1 MAPSTATPTDLH
13 RAPIACLPCRK
24 AKVRCLLSQRRDRCD
39 RCIANDA
46 DCLFTQ
52 TKRTKVRSQPYPQR
66 ARRSAHDRRSVGE
79 SSTETLTTP
88 SRRVWNDTHRPA
100 TSPRASP
107 VTGIPRS
114 QPNQPTITNEVRAR
128 IIAALATLK
137 GKKGAPFSFVTS
149 GDSPSFGASQGSQ
162 SAEQPQ
168 ATPVSLKLSWLLRPL
183 YTGALREDGEDRRLP
198 GWVKMPTYLSSMT
211 LGQTITDPVEGG
223 MVNSQ
228 ASRTLF
234 DHFMVQMNAKW
245 EYILDPHVDSHD
257 NVQRRSSLLFTSI
270 LFCSSKFANYVDGH
284 LVAGTDPYLQ
294 GRLCSL
300 ARNLVIRNLA
310 QGDRSIETMQALY
323 LLVCWKDPDDDV
335 SYLHSGYAFGVLR
348 DVDLESGDGDARQVA
363 RRRRTWLALFRQDRQ
378 QSLFF
383 VRRAPLSHGDEA
395 VSFLA
400 DPETWLK
407 MPYALPCDF
416 LACCSADSRRI
427 QSRLRTLVQKAS
439 PAMLPCLLDLMDA
452 ELSTW
457 RSKWKNHLQRRD
469 GWHGDNARP
478 MDLQLGHPGAD
489 HVATLVDLWEHSIRL
504 NVASAILRQALLA
517 SVTSSLHTSHRQPAT
532 SAVDLD
538 LSTIQQG
545 LSPNLP
551 GLSSSVTGAFETL
564 RNLINFPPDDL
575 RRAPDAVL
583 LLAPNAALFLC
594 LLLCLP
600 PTGILGPAFQKTA
613 VSLIRDTAQHIQQC
627 VRCPQDTVTL
637 HAAYLDSL
645 VELLDPSAAQH
656 AAEQQDPRLQPT
668 CDPSQLQ
675 HVDDST
681 LQAAQVLADGIGGH
695 DYSVPQTDPLLRF
708 SADPSQT
715 LHMQGLANL
724 LDGDLFWDLLPGA
737 EDAPIGL

>member
-1 MAPSTATPTDLH
+1 M
-13 RAPIACLPCRK
+13 
-24 AKVRCLLSQRRDRCD
+24 
-39 RCIANDA
+39 
-46 DCLFTQ
+46 
-52 TKRTKVRSQPYPQR
+52 RSQPYPQR
-66 ARRSAHDRRSVGE
+66 ARRSARDQRSVGE

-88 SRRVWNDTHRPA
+88 SRRVWNDTHQSA
-100 TSPRASP
+100 ISPRTSLVAGAEAGSQSAAEDDQ
-107 VTGIPRS
+107 PRY
-114 QPNQPTITNEVRAR
+114 QPNQPTINNEVRAR

-149 GDSPSFGASQGSQ
+149 GDSPSFGASQGVQ

-168 ATPVSLKLSWLLRPL
+168 TTPISLKLSWLLRPL
-183 YTGALREDGEDRRLP
+183 HTGALREDDGEDRRLP

-223 MVNSQ
+223 MVSSQ
-228 ASRTLF
+228 ASRALF
-234 DHFMVQMNAKW
+234 GHFMVQMNAKW

-257 NVQRRSSLLFTSI
+257 SVQRRSSLLFTSI

-284 LVAGTDPYLQ
+284 LVTETDPYVQ

-348 DVDLESGDGDARQVA
+348 DVDLESGDGDARQVT

-407 MPYALPCDF
+407 MLHALPCDF

-469 GWHGDNARP
+469 GWHADDARP
-478 MDLQLGHPGAD
+478 INLQLEHPGTD
-489 HVATLVDLWEHSIRL
+489 HVTTLVNLWEHSIRL

-517 SVTSSLHTSHRQPAT
+517 SVTSSLHASYRQTAT

-538 LSTIQQG
+538 LSTLQQG
-545 LSPNLP
+545 LSPSLP
-551 GLSSSVTGAFETL
+551 GLSSSVTGAFGTL
-564 RNLINFPPDDL
+564 HNLIDLPPDDL

-600 PTGILGPAFQKTA
+600 PTGILGPAFQNTA
-613 VSLIRDTAQHIQQC
+613 TSLIRNIAHHIRQC
-627 VRCPQDTVTL
+627 VRCHQDTVTL

-645 VELLDPSAAQH
+645 VKLLDPSTAQH
-656 AAEQQDPRLQPT
+656 SAEQPDLRQQPT
-668 CDPSQLQ
+668 CDPSQVQ

-695 DYSVPQTDPLLRF
+695 DYSVPQPDPLLRF
-708 SADPSQT
+708 PADPNQT

-724 LDGDLFWDLLPGA
+724 LDADLFWELLPGA
-737 EDAPIGL
+737 EDASDL